1 MLIINVNS
9 YLTILCAGQSLKSH
23 RICNLHNLVKFVE
36 VDAINVIE
44 ATIVLGIWPLSLHS
58 SMVDGH

>member
-1 MLIINVNS
+1 MLIFYMNS
-9 YLTILCAGQSLKSH
+9 YLSFNVQDNRIV
-23 RICNLHNLVKFVE
+23 ICNLHNLVKFVE

>member
-1 MLIINVNS
+1 MLIFYMNS
-9 YLTILCAGQSLKSH
+9 YLTIYVQDNRLS
-23 RICNLHNLVKFVE
+23 RIVIRNLHNLVKFVE

-58 SMVDGH
+58 SIVDGH